1 VIIQILK
8 FQILGSINKYSD
20 QFAFTSYSG
29 VVEYSNLKN
38 ITEKSENLKENCASS
53 SSYEIYQKNKL
64 RKKLNDQ
71 EKNDIILVEDEI
83 YNLAF
88 TPIKM

>member
-1 VIIQILK
+1 MIET
-8 FQILGSINKYSD
+8 LGSINKYSD
-20 QFAFTSYSG
+20 QFAYTIYSG
-29 VVEYSNLKN
+29 LVEYSNRINETDTSK
-38 ITEKSENLKENCASS
+38 IMKENCISTN
-53 SSYEIYQKNKL
+53 SYEIYQKNTLK
-64 RKKLNDQ
+64 KKLNDQ

>member
-1 VIIQILK
+1 M
-8 FQILGSINKYSD
+8 
-20 QFAFTSYSG
+20 
-29 VVEYSNLKN
+29 
-38 ITEKSENLKENCASS
+38 KENCISS
-53 SSYEIYQKNKL
+53 NSYENYQKNTMK
-64 RKKLNDQ
+64 KKLNDQ